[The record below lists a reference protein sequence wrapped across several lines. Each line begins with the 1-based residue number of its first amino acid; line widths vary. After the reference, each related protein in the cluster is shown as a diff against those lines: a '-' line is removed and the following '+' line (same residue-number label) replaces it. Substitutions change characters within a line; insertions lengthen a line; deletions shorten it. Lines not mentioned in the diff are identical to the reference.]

1 VSQDD
6 RILCDRVS
14 QRSPRIPADEA
25 RLRILAAT
33 RELLLDRP
41 FAALTVGD
49 VMARAGL
56 TRTVF
61 YRHFEGLPQLAPEL
75 LPDAEDPLVD
85 QVLRGA
91 PEDLIDTMITG
102 LVGLYAD
109 NGRWLRALDAAAAAD
124 PAVAAALDRAL
135 VGPRRLFETLVAD
148 APHPPPDPRE
158 FALLLMATHR
168 AYLLDKFGS
177 GNDSPDNRHDA
188 IAALAALW
196 RRLLAR

>member
-1 VSQDD
+1 M
-6 RILCDRVS
+6 S

-25 RLRILAAT
+25 PLRILAAT

-41 FAALTVGD
+41 FAALTVGN

-91 PEDLIDTMITG
+91 PEDLIDTMIIG
-102 LVGLYAD
+102 LVGLYAE
-109 NGRWLRALDAAAAAD
+109 NGRWLPATAAAAGG
-124 PAVAAALDRAL
+124 PAA
-135 VGPRRLFETLVAD
+135 
-148 APHPPPDPRE
+148 
-158 FALLLMATHR
+158 
-168 AYLLDKFGS
+168 
-177 GNDSPDNRHDA
+177 
-188 IAALAALW
+188 
-196 RRLLAR
+196 

>member
-1 VSQDD
+1 M
-6 RILCDRVS
+6 S

-91 PEDLIDTMITG
+91 PEDLMDTMITG

-196 RRLLAR
+196 RRLLAQ

>member
-1 VSQDD
+1 M
-6 RILCDRVS
+6 S

-85 QVLRGA
+85 QVLRGS

-124 PAVAAALDRAL
+124 PDVAAPLDRAL
-135 VGPRRLFETLVAD
+135 VGPRRLLETLVAD

-177 GNDSPDNRHDA
+177 GDDTPDNRRDA

-196 RRLLAR
+196 RRLLAK

>member
-1 VSQDD
+1 M
-6 RILCDRVS
+6 S
-14 QRSPRIPADEA
+14 QRAPRVPADEA
-25 RLRILAAT
+25 RQRILAAT

-49 VMARAGL
+49 VMDRAEL
-56 TRTVF
+56 ARTVF

-85 QVLRGA
+85 QVLRGS

-102 LVGLYAD
+102 LVRLYAE

-124 PAVAAALDRAL
+124 RDVAAALDSAL
-135 VGPRRLFETLVAD
+135 IGPRRLLEMLVAD
-148 APHPPPDPRE
+148 APSPPPDPRE

-168 AYLLDKFGS
+168 AYLLDKFGN
-177 GNDSPDNRHDA
+177 GNDTPENRQA
-188 IAALAALW
+188 AVAALAALW
-196 RRLLAR
+196 QRLLTK

>member
-1 VSQDD
+1 M
-6 RILCDRVS
+6 S

-102 LVGLYAD
+102 LVGLYATMA
-109 NGRWLRALDAAAAAD
+109 GGSAHS
-124 PAVAAALDRAL
+124 
-135 VGPRRLFETLVAD
+135 T
-148 APHPPPDPRE
+148 PPPPRTQPSLPRSI
-158 FALLLMATHR
+158 APLSVHVGYSKR
-168 AYLLDKFGS
+168 S
-177 GNDSPDNRHDA
+177 SPT
-188 IAALAALW
+188 
-196 RRLLAR
+196 RRTRRPTRVSSRSY